1 MTRLFVFSIIIA
13 LVAAPLL
20 AQEQPMAEAANAE
33 AKPALPVVQDF
44 FLTTNLAPDG
54 TTTEVM
60 RKATGWAV
68 TDFVGTGPVTF
79 EDGVATLG
87 MGNDMS
93 GLTWT
98 GPVLRMDYE
107 ITLEAKRVEG
117 EDFFCGLTAPYRKDC
132 YSLIVGGWGG
142 RLVGISSLDY
152 NDAYNNETAR
162 FRDFE
167 TGRWYRIRL
176 RALPDRIQAWI
187 DDEKIVDVET
197 TDRRIDIRWEVT
209 KCTPLGIATWR
220 TTGAIRNVE
229 MRALGQD
236 TAEGANP

>member
-1 MTRLFVFSIIIA
+1 MKVLFAFSIAIG
-13 LVAAPLL
+13 LL
-20 AQEQPMAEAANAE
+20 AIVSLAEEPASE
-33 AKPALPVVQDF
+33 APKPASPVVQDF
-44 FLTTNLAPDG
+44 FLTTNFAPDG
-54 TTTEVM
+54 ARSETTKKV
-60 RKATGWAV
+60 AGWIV
-68 TDFVGTGPVTF
+68 TDFVGTGAVTF
-79 EDGVATLG
+79 SDGVATLG

-98 GPVLRMDYE
+98 GPVVRMNYE
-107 ITLEAKRVEG
+107 ITLEARRVEG
-117 EDFFCGLTAPYRKDC
+117 EDFFCGLTAPYRDDC

-142 RLVGISSLDY
+142 RLIGISSLDY

-197 TDRRIDIRWEVT
+197 TDRRIDIRWEVS

-229 MRALGQD
+229 MRALD
-236 TAEGANP
+236 DEVVPENAAP